1 MSSFDRITGG
11 YNLDTLGGD
20 IRITADRGNGD
31 IYLNGNLYVI
41 GTFSNIK
48 SIDTLISDNIVTL
61 QANLITGVPVLDAG
75 LEVRRGDD
83 CTVGLQWK
91 EAVDRWQVK
100 NDCYTWSNIM
110 VRVEDDADPHLGG
123 HLYTTGTVY
132 SDTNWEIRSL
142 NPHNIVFKPGWNGTV
157 ANAGIQITHV
167 NNNLTQV
174 ANATVISAREPE
186 AGETGLYVTN
196 SRSDNKELITKRK
209 ALVFA
214 LVL

>member
-1 MSSFDRITGG
+1 MSSADRITGS
-11 YNLDTLGGD
+11 YSLDTYGGG
-20 IRITADRGNGD
+20 ISITANNGNGD

-61 QANLITGVPVLDAG
+61 QANLTTGVPVLDAG
-75 LEVRRGDD
+75 LEVRRGDE
-83 CTVGLQWK
+83 CTVGIQWK
-91 EAVDRWQVK
+91 EAIDRWQVK

-123 HLYTTGTVY
+123 HLYTTGDVY
-132 SDTNWEIRSL
+132 SNTNWEIRSL
-142 NPHNIVFKPGWNGTV
+142 SPHNIVLRPGWNGTV
-157 ANAGIQITHV
+157 GNTGIQISHITENV
-167 NNNLTQV
+167 TV
-174 ANATVISAREPE
+174 KANATVLTAREPE
-186 AGETGLYVTN
+186 AGEAGLYVTN